1 MASFTEAIQ
10 FYLDIVVGVNY
21 FGTFIIHILRT
32 NKKPVLVSIKD
43 YLAWR
48 NELEIYISVPYL
60 CHNLALPTLH
70 EKGEQIFGRQPKQN
84 QYNYSETNEEVETD
98 ETILKTFLE
107 GFHTVD
113 VTSSDYKNIVNGVNA
128 AM

>member
-1 MASFTEAIQ
+1 MSLTFATTWNFQHFTM
-10 FYLDIVVGVNY
+10 
-21 FGTFIIHILRT
+21 
-32 NKKPVLVSIKD
+32 
-43 YLAWR
+43 
-48 NELEIYISVPYL
+48 
-60 CHNLALPTLH
+60 
-70 EKGEQIFGRQPKQN
+70 KGEQIFGRQPKQN

-113 VTSSDYKNIVNGVNA
+113 VTSGDYKNIVNGVNA